1 MTNVIPKLLVVSLF
15 YLLTIFSNVDAQ
27 ILSSPTSELKI
38 ARKSSFHTG
47 EFDQSAAE
55 IVAWHASTGRIFF
68 TKASSNELVIL
79 STSGLDI
86 AGVYKTI
93 DLSTYGGGVNSV
105 AINGN
110 LVAVAVEANT
120 KQENGI
126 VVFFNQ
132 DGIFQR
138 QVQVGALPDMVT
150 FTKDGKYAI
159 TANEGEPNADY
170 SVDPEGSVS
179 IISTTDF
186 SVQTAN
192 FNTFDAKKDSLVT
205 IGVRIYGPNASVS
218 QDLEPEYVAV
228 NAANTKAYISLQ
240 ENNALAVVDIATATV
255 ENIFPLGFKD
265 YSLASNKL
273 DASDRDNGIN
283 IRNWPVFGMYQPDA
297 ITTYEV
303 GGKTYVVSANEGDAR
318 EYDTF
323 EEEARLKSL
332 DLDPSIFNRSDLKN
346 DENLGRLTV
355 STALS
360 ETNDAGQY
368 TKLYTLGA
376 RSFSIWDAETG
387 LLVWDSGDQF
397 ERLTAQALPTAFN
410 ANNDDND
417 SFESRSDNKG
427 PEPEAVSIGV
437 FNGRTLAFIGLE
449 RVGGFMVYDIG
460 NPEAPQFLSYVNN
473 RNFEFQFGSNPS
485 NIELQ
490 LAGDLGIED
499 IKFIDGIDSPTGNP
513 FLLIGNEV
521 SGNVSIYE
529 INVEVPSVS
538 IADANLGQD
547 GDVVTVQGIV
557 TSNDYGFNNAQ
568 FFVQDET
575 GGINVYWRSQFG
587 GNRNSPFVGGTEVK
601 LTGKLAT
608 FRGQRQLEPTSHEI
622 IATGRTLPEP
632 KKVIR
637 GAFNLDSPFIGQR
650 ITLSN
655 LWLVEG
661 QTWPTEAINSS
672 SGRNILATNGQDT
685 LTIRIDRGES
695 FYDGSEAPTGIF
707 SLTGVFGVFDT
718 PQINPFF
725 EGELVNSTSSNF
737 SLTLFHNNDGES
749 QLINLGSGKED
760 FGGVARFKTLADQLR
775 AEAESAFSATLFLSS
790 GDNFLAGPE
799 FNAGLSRKA
808 TDSSAPFYDAIAIQS
823 IGYDALAMGNHD
835 FDFGPDVY
843 ADLIDDIQSPM
854 PFLSANLDFSEHAP
868 LNALLQSGRVAASSI
883 FVRNQEKIGVIGAT
897 TENLP
902 FISSPGTVAVNEVA
916 AAVRNEVQR
925 LESEGVNKIILISH
939 LQGIEEDSALV
950 SQLSGI
956 DIVIAGGGDEV
967 LANNAD
973 VLIPGDQARYSYP
986 WIISDANGVAV
997 PMVTTAGNYS
1007 YIGKLAVEF
1016 DTNGNVVNFGG
1027 GPVRVAGGTNTDAV
1041 TEDPML
1047 LSQVVEPVKNYLA
1060 DLSAT
1065 ILTKTSVDLDADR
1078 NTIRSKETNLGNL
1091 VTDSYLWNAAR
1102 LGSNFGLNL
1111 DPERTIAVANG
1122 GGIRASISAGDVSV
1136 LNTFDVLPFTNFLSV
1151 VPNITPSLLKEIME
1165 NAVSR
1170 IDAVTGFATGGGT
1183 GRFAQIAGFTVKYDP
1198 RGQAIV
1204 YGEGDN
1210 LPILT
1215 EGNKVVDI
1223 ILNDGTEIVKNGTIV
1238 TGAPNVALVTAD
1250 FTAKGGDQ
1258 YPFRGADFI
1267 TLGITYQQSLETFIA
1282 SELRSGINNDN
1293 YPVGGE
1299 SRIINGVLTSIDDF
1313 ATEMPLNFEL
1323 AQNYPNPF
1331 NPTTTISYTIPQS
1344 TQVRLA
1350 IFNMLGQKVM
1360 TLVDSNQSAGTYSIP
1375 FNATNLSTGL
1385 YVYRIEAGTYVATK
1399 KMMLLK

>member
-1 MTNVIPKLLVVSLF
+1 M
-15 YLLTIFSNVDAQ
+15 
-27 ILSSPTSELKI
+27 
-38 ARKSSFHTG
+38 
-47 EFDQSAAE
+47 
-55 IVAWHASTGRIFF
+55 
-68 TKASSNELVIL
+68 
-79 STSGLDI
+79 
-86 AGVYKTI
+86 
-93 DLSTYGGGVNSV
+93 
-105 AINGN
+105 
-110 LVAVAVEANT
+110 
-120 KQENGI
+120 
-126 VVFFNQ
+126 
-132 DGIFQR
+132 
-138 QVQVGALPDMVT
+138 
-150 FTKDGKYAI
+150 
-159 TANEGEPNADY
+159 
-170 SVDPEGSVS
+170 
-179 IISTTDF
+179 
-186 SVQTAN
+186 
-192 FNTFDAKKDSLVT
+192 
-205 IGVRIYGPNASVS
+205 
-218 QDLEPEYVAV
+218 
-228 NAANTKAYISLQ
+228 
-240 ENNALAVVDIATATV
+240 
-255 ENIFPLGFKD
+255 
-265 YSLASNKL
+265 
-273 DASDRDNGIN
+273 
-283 IRNWPVFGMYQPDA
+283 
-297 ITTYEV
+297 
-303 GGKTYVVSANEGDAR
+303 
-318 EYDTF
+318 
-323 EEEARLKSL
+323 
-332 DLDPSIFNRSDLKN
+332 
-346 DENLGRLTV
+346 
-355 STALS
+355 
-360 ETNDAGQY
+360 
-368 TKLYTLGA
+368 
-376 RSFSIWDAETG
+376 
-387 LLVWDSGDQF
+387 
-397 ERLTAQALPTAFN
+397 
-410 ANNDDND
+410 
-417 SFESRSDNKG
+417 
-427 PEPEAVSIGV
+427 
-437 FNGRTLAFIGLE
+437 
-449 RVGGFMVYDIG
+449 
-460 NPEAPQFLSYVNN
+460 
-473 RNFEFQFGSNPS
+473 
-485 NIELQ
+485 
-490 LAGDLGIED
+490 
-499 IKFIDGIDSPTGNP
+499 
-513 FLLIGNEV
+513 
-521 SGNVSIYE
+521 
-529 INVEVPSVS
+529 
-538 IADANLGQD
+538 
-547 GDVVTVQGIV
+547 
-557 TSNDYGFNNAQ
+557 
-568 FFVQDET
+568 
-575 GGINVYWRSQFG
+575 
-587 GNRNSPFVGGTEVK
+587 
-601 LTGKLAT
+601 
-608 FRGQRQLEPTSHEI
+608 
-622 IATGRTLPEP
+622 
-632 KKVIR
+632 
-637 GAFNLDSPFIGQR
+637 
-650 ITLSN
+650 
-655 LWLVEG
+655 
-661 QTWPTEAINSS
+661 
-672 SGRNILATNGQDT
+672 
-685 LTIRIDRGES
+685 
-695 FYDGSEAPTGIF
+695 
-707 SLTGVFGVFDT
+707 
-718 PQINPFF
+718 
-725 EGELVNSTSSNF
+725 
-737 SLTLFHNNDGES
+737 
-749 QLINLGSGKED
+749 
-760 FGGVARFKTLADQLR
+760 
-775 AEAESAFSATLFLSS
+775 
-790 GDNFLAGPE
+790 
-799 FNAGLSRKA
+799 
-808 TDSSAPFYDAIAIQS
+808 
-823 IGYDALAMGNHD
+823 
-835 FDFGPDVY
+835 
-843 ADLIDDIQSPM
+843 
-854 PFLSANLDFSEHAP
+854 
-868 LNALLQSGRVAASSI
+868 
-883 FVRNQEKIGVIGAT
+883 
-897 TENLP
+897 
-902 FISSPGTVAVNEVA
+902 
-916 AAVRNEVQR
+916 
-925 LESEGVNKIILISH
+925 ESEGVNKIILISH

-1065 ILTKTSVDLDADR
+1065 ILTKTLVDLDADR

-1238 TGAPNVALVTAD
+1238 TGGPNVALVTAD

-1267 TLGITYQQSLETFIA
+1267 ILGITYQQPLETFIA